1 MTFRLY
7 VIEPK
12 TKMYYVQ
19 LKTYNLKDTAKRV
32 FDIEIESL
40 KEVANSIGDD
50 FTAAVNAILESKG
63 KLIVA
68 GVGKSGLIGRKIA
81 ATLASTGTP
90 GFFLH
95 PGEAFHGDLGMVE
108 HNDLVILISYSGE
121 TDEILKIIPFL
132 KWNNNR
138 IISIT
143 GNPNSTIAKNSD
155 YHLNVCI
162 TREACPL
169 ELAPTS
175 STTVTLVMGD
185 ALAIALME
193 AREFQHEDFAR
204 FHPGGSLGRK
214 LLVKVKDL
222 MRKDN
227 LPFIDKNASFTE
239 MLLCMSEGKLGMVIV
254 GTADKV
260 EGIVTDGDLRRALL
274 RNPDTRQLHIDDMMT
289 INPIIVESEEYIH
302 QAEQLM
308 IERKIAT
315 ILVGSAQDRTITGV
329 YQIYNG

>member
-1 MTFRLY
+1 
-7 VIEPK
+7 
-12 TKMYYVQ
+12 
-19 LKTYNLKDTAKRV
+19 LKEIAKRV

-40 KEVANSIGDD
+40 KEVADSIGEE
-50 FTAAVNAILESKG
+50 FTAVVKAILNSKG

-90 GFFLH
+90 SFFLH

-108 HNDLVILISYSGE
+108 HSDLVILISYSGE
-121 TDEILKIIPFL
+121 TDEVLKIIPFL
-132 KWNNNR
+132 KWNKNS
-138 IISIT
+138 IISVT

-155 YHLNVCI
+155 YHLNVGI

-175 STTVTLVMGD
+175 STTATLVMGD
-185 ALAIALME
+185 ALAVALME
-193 AREFQHEDFAR
+193 ARQFQHEDFAR

-222 MRKDN
+222 MRYDN
-227 LPFIDKNASFTE
+227 LPFINRDASFTE
-239 MLLCMSEGKLGMVIV
+239 MLLCMSEAKLGLVIV
-254 GTADKV
+254 GNPDKV
-260 EGIVTDGDLRRALL
+260 EGVVTDGDLRRALV
-274 RNPDTRQLHIDDMMT
+274 RNPNTSELHITEMMT
-289 INPIIVESEEYIH
+289 TNPVIIEPDEYINH
-302 QAEQLM
+302 AEQLM
-308 IERKIAT
+308 IEKKIAT
-315 ILVGSAQDRTITGV
+315 ILVGSAEKRTISGV

>member
-1 MTFRLY
+1 M
-7 VIEPK
+7 
-12 TKMYYVQ
+12 
-19 LKTYNLKDTAKRV
+19 KDIAKRV

-90 GFFLH
+90 SFFLH

-108 HNDLVILISYSGE
+108 HDDLVILISYSGE
-121 TDEILKIIPFL
+121 TDEVLKIIPFL
-132 KWNNNR
+132 KWNNNK

-193 AREFQHEDFAR
+193 ARQFQHEDFAR

-222 MRKDN
+222 MRKDS
-227 LPFIDKNASFTE
+227 LPFIDKSASFTE

-274 RNPDTRQLHIDDMMT
+274 HTPDTKQLHIDDMMT
-289 INPIIVESEEYIH
+289 VNPIIVEPDEYIH

-315 ILVGSAQDRTITGV
+315 ILVGSAQERTIAGV

>member
-1 MTFRLY
+1 M
-7 VIEPK
+7 
-12 TKMYYVQ
+12 
-19 LKTYNLKDTAKRV
+19 KDTAKRV

-50 FTAAVNAILESKG
+50 FTAAVKAILESKG

-90 GFFLH
+90 SFFLH

-108 HNDLVILISYSGE
+108 HDDLVILISYSGE

-132 KWNNNR
+132 KWNNNK

-155 YHLNVCI
+155 CHLNVCI

-193 AREFQHEDFAR
+193 ARQFQHEDFAR

-222 MRKDN
+222 MRKEN

-254 GTADKV
+254 GSADRV
-260 EGIVTDGDLRRALL
+260 EGIVTDGDLRRALV
-274 RNPDTRQLHIDDMMT
+274 RNPDTKQLHIDDMMT
-289 INPIIVESEEYIH
+289 VNPIIVEPDEYIH

-308 IERKIAT
+308 IDRKIAT
-315 ILVGSAQDRTITGV
+315 ILVGSAQNQTVTGV